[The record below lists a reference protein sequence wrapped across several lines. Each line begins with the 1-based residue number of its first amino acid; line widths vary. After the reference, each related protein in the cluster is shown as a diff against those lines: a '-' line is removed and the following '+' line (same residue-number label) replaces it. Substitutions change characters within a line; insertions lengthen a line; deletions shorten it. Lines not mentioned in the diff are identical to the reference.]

1 MDLHFPVSIMS
12 LQEKAKLVIQ
22 SHNPSFN
29 TSRGWVRK
37 FFNRHKPALRTRTST
52 SQTLSKQLEGVLSKF
67 YEDAAHLMRIG
78 KYALFLVGN
87 MDETSVF

>member
-37 FFNRHKPALRTRTST
+37 FFNRHKPALRTCTST